1 MPASMI
7 MAEGGD
13 RRKVKG
19 SSSAIAGIGPMPGS
33 TPIAVPMTT
42 PIRQNSKLLGCRA
55 VVSPI
60 SSLSK
65 SSMSEP
71 CSRPDRHRQGQR
83 LDEEQHRPRR
93 EPEGGEKGFYR
104 PPFPPPDACDHQPRP
119 PPQPNPETHDAD
131 R

>member
-7 MAEGGD
+7 MAEGGN
-13 RRKVKG
+13 RPKVKG

-33 TPIAVPMTT
+33 TPIAGPITT

-60 SSLSK
+60 SRLSK
-65 SSMSEP
+65 SSISEP

-83 LDEEQHRPRR
+83 LDEEQHPRRR
-93 EPEGGEKGFYR
+93 EPQCEEQGF
-104 PPFPPPDACDHQPRP
+104 DQPRLL
-119 PPQPNPETHDAD
+119 
-131 R
+131 